1 MLYTEKIPKIEL
13 VALSPPYSPLCVA
26 ARLGRGRKKARKG
39 RWERGKRD
47 LPARAHIFTAETA
60 AEKSDWWPHI
70 SDI

>member
-1 MLYTEKIPKIEL
+1 MRTNAVHQKIPKIEL

-47 LPARAHIFTAETA
+47 LPARA
-60 AEKSDWWPHI
+60 
-70 SDI
+70 